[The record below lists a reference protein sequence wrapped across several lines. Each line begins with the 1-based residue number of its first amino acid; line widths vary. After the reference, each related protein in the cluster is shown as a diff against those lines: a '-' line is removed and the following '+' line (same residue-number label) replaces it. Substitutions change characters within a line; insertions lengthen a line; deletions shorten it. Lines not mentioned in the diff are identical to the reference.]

1 AAAHLQ
7 ALVNLIEKE
16 FYLRELKEKLQQTG
30 VRLASSLAL
39 PPEVERELTLRER
52 EVLRLLL
59 SGLSSKDIAGKL
71 CLSVSTVED
80 YRKQIYQKLGVRCGI
95 KGLLALLNR

>member
-1 AAAHLQ
+1 MW
-7 ALVNLIEKE
+7 
-16 FYLRELKEKLQQTG
+16 
-30 VRLASSLAL
+30 
-39 PPEVERELTLRER
+39 RELTPREG

-71 CLSVSTVED
+71 YLSVSTVED
-80 YRKQIYQKLGVRCGI
+80 YRKQIYQKLGVKGGI